1 MERWSIYCKKCGK
14 FILTEEKDAHNEIHC
29 VAGSYED
36 GYYLVDRNTTN
47 LTFDTSYNGKYN
59 QRLRLFTRVRKK

>member
-1 MERWSIYCKKCGK
+1 MRTRPAMTRAIIKANDVYVHANFGWGG
-14 FILTEEKDAHNEIHC
+14 D
-29 VAGSYED
+29 ED